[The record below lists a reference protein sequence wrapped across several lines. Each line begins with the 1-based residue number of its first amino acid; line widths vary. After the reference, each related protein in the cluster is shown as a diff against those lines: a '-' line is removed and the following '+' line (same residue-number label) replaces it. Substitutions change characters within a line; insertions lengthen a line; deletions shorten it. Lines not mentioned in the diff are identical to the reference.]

1 MSTVSKIPIP
11 VPNTPK
17 TSETPAIKPNIA
29 EPIRVTDGIYL
40 LSKDSIGLFDLLNPG
55 I

>member
-1 MSTVSKIPIP
+1 MSNNPIP

-17 TSETPAIKPNIA
+17 TSETPAIKPSIA
-29 EPIRVTDGIYL
+29 EPIRVTDGMYQ
-40 LSKDSIGLFDLLNPG
+40 LSNDSIGLFDLLNPG